1 MTIQHNI
8 TLDLV
13 QPGLTP
19 RLYAMQHDANSRV
32 IVFTLTQAGQPWEA
46 PAGAIF
52 GLSYRKSDGT
62 RGYYTEN
69 ITRTG
74 VQICVTVA
82 PQVLTCP
89 GTVDAALVCNAADG
103 SRIAAFPL
111 QIQVRPDPAAGKED
125 SDDYFNPADAVRYT
139 PQTLTD
145 AQKQQARANL
155 GLEAAADTWRYNGYQ
170 LPPLPDWD
178 KATYPYAV
186 ISLRE
191 SIGLYYLSVHKA
203 IRYFEGIPLLGS
215 DDRNTNFGDST
226 PGTALLYTWQEGM
239 AAWELF
245 DKDNWSISVERDDT
259 GKDIA
264 LWANFDLLD
273 DAGELYVGASDPV
286 HSEGGVDWSPVVID
300 LDTYGGGTFE
310 TSVTAALLQLLN
322 NGGGEQ
328 SNVPMGNLFSDLNTE
343 RPIKIQFSMPTDEG
357 GMVRIT
363 IDGVTTVR
371 IGGQVR
377 EFYLSAQH
385 AGPGVVASTLA
396 YIAANGTIMVN
407 LIVPGA

>member
-1 MTIQHNI
+1 MTVNHPI
-8 TLDLV
+8 TVDLV

-52 GLSYRKSDGT
+52 GLSYRKTDGT

-69 ITRTG
+69 ITCTAS
-74 VQICVTVA
+74 QICVSVA

-111 QIQVRPDPAAGKED
+111 QIQVRPDPAAGKTD
-125 SDDYFNPADAVRYT
+125 SDDYFNPTDALRYT
-139 PQTLTD
+139 PQDLTE

-155 GLEAAADTWRYNGYQ
+155 GIGAAADTWRYNGYA

-178 KATYPYAV
+178 KETYPYAV

-203 IRYFEGIPLLGS
+203 IRYFEGIPILGS
-215 DDRNTNFGDST
+215 SDRNTNFGDST

-273 DAGELYVGASDPV
+273 DAGELYVGASEPV
-286 HSEGGVDWSPVVID
+286 EQAAGVTLRYIPLSLRLSTAEASSLISLSAGESALLTAAAESRMPCILSMIYNTVPVVFVA
-300 LDTYGGGTFE
+300 TYMYVDGMHAY
-310 TSVTAALLQLLN
+310 VTNADPMYMVSFM
-322 NGGGEQ
+322 E
-328 SNVPMGNLFSDLNTE
+328 MGNGW
-343 RPIKIQFSMPTDEG
+343 KA
-357 GMVRIT
+357 
-363 IDGVTTVR
+363 TVK
-371 IGGQVR
+371 
-377 EFYLSAQH
+377 
-385 AGPGVVASTLA
+385 
-396 YIAANGTIMVN
+396 ANF
-407 LIVPGA
+407 